1 MKRNDNPY
9 DKMLNT
15 AGRAA
20 KAAAS
25 GLLLA
30 LLLAGCSQKNPVKTQ
45 PISSMESS
53 SEALGETSQTAAA
66 SEISPSASGTAG
78 SIETDAESYYRAKAE
93 QDAIH
98 IDIAKLEADFRVGK
112 LSKEDFAAQKSQL
125 EAEKDALDREED
137 RLEAWIWLT
146 ARAVPLS
153 RQGVWKN
160 CALWRLSW
168 SKRNISW
175 KPRRTLWS
183 RATGLGTWRETT
195 SSLSRSSS
203 SEPKKPWIGRQI
215 CWRTPW
221 KLWGLTIKTFLLCR
235 QRPHFPGVLAHRLR
249 NFRTAQKPCQFVC
262 HLIL

>member
-98 IDIAKLEADFRVGK
+98 IDIAKLEAKSEQLDEEMARNATNSVK
-112 LSKEDFAAQKSQL
+112 LSELIAEKEKT
-125 EAEKDALDREED
+125 EAELEEKMDRWVYLNDLKERIQNGE
-137 RLEAWIWLT
+137 
-146 ARAVPLS
+146 
-153 RQGVWKN
+153 
-160 CALWRLSW
+160 
-168 SKRNISW
+168 
-175 KPRRTLWS
+175 
-183 RATGLGTWRETT
+183 
-195 SSLSRSSS
+195 
-203 SEPKKPWIGRQI
+203 
-215 CWRTPW
+215 
-221 KLWGLTIKTFLLCR
+221 
-235 QRPHFPGVLAHRLR
+235 
-249 NFRTAQKPCQFVC
+249 
-262 HLIL
+262 

>member
-9 DKMLNT
+9 DKTFKT

-125 EAEKDALDREED
+125 EAEKDALDREEE
-137 RLEAWIWLT
+137 RLEDSLDLAYSQSSPSLPSGSLEELRSM
-146 ARAVPLS
+146 ASELEQKEHQLEA
-153 RQGVWKN
+153 QED
-160 CALWRLSW
+160 ALE
-168 SKRNISW
+168 
-175 KPRRTLWS
+175 
-183 RATGLGTWRETT
+183 AMG
-195 SSLSRSSS
+195 
-203 SEPKKPWIGRQI
+203 
-215 CWRTPW
+215 
-221 KLWGLTIKTFLLCR
+221 FDD
-235 QRPHFPGVLAHRLR
+235 
-249 NFRTAQKPCQFVC
+249 
-262 HLIL
+262 

>member
-125 EAEKDALDREED
+125 EAEKDAWIER
-137 RLEAWIWLT
+137 RIVWKTAWIWLT

-153 RQGVWKN
+153 RQESG
-160 CALWRLSW
+160 
-168 SKRNISW
+168 
-175 KPRRTLWS
+175 
-183 RATGLGTWRETT
+183 
-195 SSLSRSSS
+195 
-203 SEPKKPWIGRQI
+203 
-215 CWRTPW
+215 
-221 KLWGLTIKTFLLCR
+221 
-235 QRPHFPGVLAHRLR
+235 
-249 NFRTAQKPCQFVC
+249 RTALYGV
-262 HLIL
+262 

>member
-53 SEALGETSQTAAA
+53 SEAPGEASQTAAA

-78 SIETDAESYYRAKAE
+78 SIEADAESYYRAKAE

-112 LSKEDFAAQKSQL
+112 LSKEDFSAQKSQL

-137 RLEAWIWLT
+137 RLEDSLDLAYSQSSPSLPSGSLEELRSM
-146 ARAVPLS
+146 ASELE
-153 RQGVWKN
+153 QKEHQLEDQED
-160 CALWRLSW
+160 ALEQSYW
-168 SKRNISW
+168 SGDVTRDDFIAQQIELI
-175 KPRRTLWS
+175 RTEE
-183 RATGLGTWRETT
+183 TMDREAD
-195 SSLSRSSS
+195 
-203 SEPKKPWIGRQI
+203 
-215 CWRTPW
+215 
-221 KLWGLTIKTFLLCR
+221 LLEDALEAMG
-235 QRPHFPGVLAHRLR
+235 FDD
-249 NFRTAQKPCQFVC
+249 
-262 HLIL
+262 

>member
-125 EAEKDALDREED
+125 EAEKDALD
-137 RLEAWIWLT
+137 
-146 ARAVPLS
+146 S
-153 RQGVWKN
+153 RGG
-160 CALWRLSW
+160 S
-168 SKRNISW
+168 
-175 KPRRTLWS
+175 P
-183 RATGLGTWRETT
+183 
-195 SSLSRSSS
+195 
-203 SEPKKPWIGRQI
+203 GRQ
-215 CWRTPW
+215 PGS
-221 KLWGLTIKTFLLCR
+221 GLQPEQPRSPVRKSGRAALY
-235 QRPHFPGVLAHRLR
+235 GV
-249 NFRTAQKPCQFVC
+249 
-262 HLIL
+262 